1 VTDQEREDRPEVG
14 EPERAAV
21 GLPGIYWSMKYAMK
35 EMGPKRAAQTLLK
48 MNHTDGFDCPSC
60 AWPDPDRRKAA
71 EFCENGA
78 KAVAWEATR
87 KQVGADFFAEHS
99 VADLLG
105 HDDHWLER
113 QGRLTEPMYVPPG
126 GTHYRPIDWQDA
138 FDLVAGRLRAMDSP
152 DRAVFYTS
160 GRASNEAAFVYQL
173 LARRLGTNNLPDC
186 SNMCHE
192 SSGTA
197 LTETLGIGKGSVTYD
212 DIAYESR
219 LILIAGQNPG
229 TNHPRML
236 TALEEAKQRGAR
248 IVAINPL
255 PEAGLIRFRNP
266 QSARGVSG
274 VGTKMA
280 DVHLSIRLNG
290 DLALFAGVNKLL
302 SERGAVDRDFL
313 DHYTEG
319 YDVAAQAWAGLDW
332 TTIEEHSGLRRSEI
346 EALADDV
353 EAHDRVIVCWAMGL
367 TQHKNSV
374 ATVREI
380 VSFLLLRGNIGRP
393 GAGAAPIRGHS
404 NVQGDRTMGIWE
416 QMPDSFL
423 DAIGD
428 EFGFE
433 PPREHGLDT
442 VAALRAMRDGRVDV
456 FLGLGGNFA
465 VATPDTE
472 VATKAMENVGL
483 TVGIQTK
490 LNRSHLHHGR
500 EALILPCLGR
510 TERDLTSAGEQFVT
524 VEDSMSMVHSS
535 RGRLLPGSPHLRSEV
550 QIVCGIADALFG
562 STSPAGGE
570 GQVIDWGGMARDYSA
585 IRRHIAHAIPGF
597 HAFEERVAHPGGF
610 QLPHSVRDALEF
622 ETPTGKA
629 QITANPLTAV
639 DVPPGHLL
647 LQTLRSHDQFNTT
660 VYGYDDR
667 YRGIKHGRNVV
678 FVNPDDLAALGIAD
692 GDTVDVVSV
701 ADDGERRLRGLRAV
715 GYPSTAGCAATYYP
729 EANVLVALDA
739 VADESNTPV
748 SKSVVVRLERA

>member
-1 VTDQEREDRPEVG
+1 MTDQHADQQPEVG
-14 EPERAAV
+14 TPEHAAV
-21 GLPGIYWSMKYAMK
+21 GIPAIYWSLKYAQE

-48 MNHTDGFDCPSC
+48 MNHIDGFDCPSC

-87 KQVGADFFAEHS
+87 KRVGPDFFAEHS
-99 VADLLG
+99 VADLLT

-113 QGRLTEPMYVPPG
+113 QGRLTEPMYVRPG
-126 GTHYRPIDWQDA
+126 GTHYEPITWDA
-138 FDLVAGRLRAMDSP
+138 AFRLVADRLRGMESP

-197 LTETLGIGKGSVTYD
+197 LTETIGEGKGTVTYD
-212 DIAYESR
+212 DIAFESG

-236 TALEEAKQRGAR
+236 TALEEAKKRGAR

-255 PEAGLIRFRNP
+255 PEAGLIKFRNP
-266 QSARGVSG
+266 QTARGVSG

-280 DVHLSIRLNG
+280 DSHLSVRLNG
-290 DLALFAGVNKLL
+290 DLALFAGLNKVLTG
-302 SERGAVDRDFL
+302 RGAVDHDFL
-313 DHYTEG
+313 EHFTEG
-319 YDVAAQAWAGLDW
+319 YDVAAQSWAALDW
-332 TTIEEHSGLRRSEI
+332 ATIEAHSGIPRADI
-346 EALADDV
+346 ESLADDV
-353 EAHDRVIVCWAMGL
+353 QRHDRVIVCWAMGL

-416 QMPDSFL
+416 QMSDDFL
-423 DAIGD
+423 DAVRD

-433 PPREHGLDT
+433 PPREHGHDT
-442 VAALRAMRDGRVDV
+442 VAALRAMRDGDVDV
-456 FLGLGGNFA
+456 FVGLGGNFA
-465 VATPDTE
+465 IATPDTA
-472 VATKAMENVGL
+472 VACAAMENVGL

-510 TERDLTSAGEQFVT
+510 TERDITSAGDQFVS

-550 QIVCGIADALFG
+550 QIVCGIGDALLG
-562 STSPAGGE
+562 SE
-570 GQVIDWGGMARDYSA
+570 QIDWRGMAEDYRS
-585 IRRHIAHAIPGF
+585 IRRHISHVVPGF
-597 HAFEERVAHPGGF
+597 HAFEDRVQHPGGF
-610 QLPHSVRDALEF
+610 QLPNPARDSREF
-622 ETPTGKA
+622 PTSTGKA
-629 QITANPLTAV
+629 QITANLLTTV
-639 DVPPGHLL
+639 DVPAGHLL

-678 FVNPDDLAALGIAD
+678 FVNPLDLASLGIAD
-692 GDTVDVVSV
+692 GDLVDLVSV
-701 ADDGERRLRGLRAV
+701 AEDGERRLPGIRVV
-715 GYPSTAGCAATYYP
+715 GYPTAAGCAATYYP
-729 EANVLVALDA
+729 EANVLVSLDQ
-739 VADESNTPV
+739 VSDESNTPV
-748 SKSVVVRLERA
+748 FKSLVVRLERV